1 MRSGDEALRASA
13 AGLCPRRVA
22 WRLQS
27 RVPWMRVA
35 VRTSTVLPAGF
46 FQVSRNA
53 RVCTTGLL
61 VAVSDFGG
69 LWCRITKRLYVRV
82 LHFVHGAFLC
92 LSVCV
97 CQIMHQT
104 TEF

>member
-1 MRSGDEALRASA
+1 MWFEVTMRSGDEALRASA

-46 FQVSRNA
+46 FQVSRDA

-69 LWCRITKRLYVRV
+69 FWCRITIMLGSSTSFMELFCVS
-82 LHFVHGAFLC
+82 

-97 CQIMHQT
+97 R
-104 TEF
+104 